1 MPCRYKSAMTLRYEI
16 LLFVHISAAIVWI
29 GAGVLIQILVSMAER
44 ARDEATF
51 ATLVGYTADLSLKLF
66 VPASLTVVVFGSL
79 VVADGPYTVSMLWVT
94 LGLIGFAI
102 TFLTGLLVLKP
113 KSERVAELAE
123 RDGGVLGP
131 DALLEARQL
140 VAISRIDYVVLFA
153 VVFDMVAK
161 PTGDDTTQLVIMA
174 VGVVAGLALV
184 LGRAR
189 QVAPAA
195 A

>member
-1 MPCRYKSAMTLRYEI
+1 MTLRYEI

-29 GAGVLIQILVSMAER
+29 GAGVLIQVLISMAER
-44 ARDEATF
+44 ANDERTF
-51 ATLVGYTADLSLKLF
+51 AALVGYVADLSLKLF

-79 VVADGPYTVSMLWVT
+79 VVADGPYTLSMLWVT
-94 LGLIGFAI
+94 LGLIGFFV
-102 TFLTGLLVLKP
+102 TFLTGVLVLKP
-113 KSERVAELAE
+113 KSERVAEMME
-123 RDGGVLGP
+123 RDGGALSP
-131 DALLEARQL
+131 DTMLEARQL

-174 VGVVAGLALV
+174 LAVVAGLAAV
-184 LGRAR
+184 LSRAR
-189 QVAPAA
+189 AVAPAA